1 MQVELLF
8 QIAGVGLLTTVV
20 ASILQRSGRDEL
32 ATLSTVAGLAIVLLM
47 VVNLV
52 SELFDKFESGSVT
65 KTTTAGADDL
75 SVC

>member
-52 SELFDKFESGSVT
+52 NELFSSVRSIFQ
-65 KTTTAGADDL
+65 L
-75 SVC
+75 Y

>member
-8 QIAGVGLLTTVV
+8 QIAGLGLLTTVV

-52 SELFDKFESGSVT
+52 SELFSSVRSIFQ
-65 KTTTAGADDL
+65 L
-75 SVC
+75 Y

>member
-20 ASILQRSGRDEL
+20 ASIIQRSGRDEL

-52 SELFDKFESGSVT
+52 SELFSSVRSIFQ
-65 KTTTAGADDL
+65 L
-75 SVC
+75 Y

>member
-1 MQVELLF
+1 MQGELLF

-20 ASILQRSGRDEL
+20 ASLLQRSGRDEL

-52 SELFDKFESGSVT
+52 SELFSSVRSIFQ
-65 KTTTAGADDL
+65 L
-75 SVC
+75 Y

>member
-47 VVNLV
+47 VVNLIG
-52 SELFDKFESGSVT
+52 EIFTSVQ
-65 KTTTAGADDL
+65 AIFNL
-75 SVC
+75 Y